1 MMISTLKMVILVLNM
16 ELKKSTLQNQN
27 LKTNQLKRK
36 KKNPPLMETISLSAN
51 KSLKYLV
58 LTVLTK
64 KNLLNHLKKKIK
76 EKIEMKKLN
85 NKIGG
90 TTESLVKDLTT
101 TMTVTIEM
109 ISTKENLVIMIVIVI
124 VKVAVE
130 ENNTKRRITL
140 LIQIPT
146 LESFI

>member
-1 MMISTLKMVILVLNM
+1 MVILVLKM
-16 ELKKSTLQNQN
+16 EVKKTTLQNLN

-36 KKNPPLMETISLSAN
+36 KKNPPLMKTISLSAN

-76 EKIEMKKLN
+76 EKIEMRKLN

-101 TMTVTIEM
+101 TMIVTIEM

-140 LIQIPT
+140 IIQIPT